1 MNLGRDGKACPTV
14 NMDTLT
20 LINPLVFL
28 FGVVISFLF
37 RNNIFIHIEKEARER
52 KKMME
57 IMDAKLRTLRSD
69 FEEVVDTSQE
79 AASEA
84 EEELKEQ
91 EDAEATVREA
101 AEARLAILQT
111 NIEEMKDVIGRMNA
125 DYVSERD
132 LRRAIEGFIIYGD
145 LKEMLKPFVLRS
157 EVEDFVTS
165 EKAAN
170 MVFQSEAIQRRRLE
184 LVRKALEALTLHAE
198 QQETDT
204 VTQADLANFVAR
216 SEMATYVGREELIG
230 YAMQRDIAAVHE
242 KLKMIEDLAAA
253 AAVPTS
259 SASVKEAE
267 YYQGWMASA
276 ELNGIKAEV
285 EICNIQLRTKA
296 ENKAWLDEENKDA
309 IASRESFVSGRA
321 GDPSGWTQGTNSA
334 EYIKRTY
341 RAGEWSTGVK
351 AEYKLT
357 FPVPPPPVDG
367 LPPPPPRD
375 GSMCRDIFN
384 KLTPLLTWERV
395 LLAADSV

>member
-1 MNLGRDGKACPTV
+1 
-14 NMDTLT
+14 
-20 LINPLVFL
+20 
-28 FGVVISFLF
+28 
-37 RNNIFIHIEKEARER
+37 
-52 KKMME
+52 
-57 IMDAKLRTLRSD
+57 MDAKLRTLRSD

-242 KLKMIEDLAAA
+242 KLKMIEDVAAA